1 MAPRSWSLDLFY
13 TTVYKNMDGMIMRDF
28 TSWVPALIRT
38 SGFECAA
45 VKSFVSA
52 SLPERLGVSTNT
64 TVKVFKIEGIIT
76 CTTQS
81 VIHVMKCV
89 CSSVHLEKSRKS
101 RTLNIEVLLEIIRNP
116 VAVHFTEAGVGST
129 YFAPDRPGNRI
140 QYILDLLVGIMQRF
154 RFTFSLPK
162 IQSAHFHDDQLLTSI
177 IAHCVLVSS
186 VTCAHVSWIW
196 RKKAADYYCYCY
208 CHYFLKK

>member
-1 MAPRSWSLDLFY
+1 MFY

-101 RTLNIEVLLEIIRNP
+101 RTLNIEVLLEIIR
-116 VAVHFTEAGVGST
+116 
-129 YFAPDRPGNRI
+129 I
-140 QYILDLLVGIMQRF
+140 
-154 RFTFSLPK
+154 
-162 IQSAHFHDDQLLTSI
+162 QLLCILQKPGWVVLILHRIGPGTESSTSWTY
-177 IAHCVLVSS
+177 L
-186 VTCAHVSWIW
+186 
-196 RKKAADYYCYCY
+196 
-208 CHYFLKK
+208 